1 MNHHQYKYDS
11 LFAVYEVGWGKKLSY
26 VIAISKDE
34 VQDVT
39 WRYSADHAALKSRRN
54 LVREQWLT
62 AMLLKLTNKCQES
75 YGESTKRGLTERR
88 LRELVDLMSPKDKSK
103 LTKEELLGRQSGSAA
118 WRTARGELGLGTAAP
133 ANVVWRLTQEE
144 KDSLTFHLEYDIVK
158 VGLHQY
164 ISFLP
169 SNYMMSSEAS
179 TNIG

>member
-1 MNHHQYKYDS
+1 M
-11 LFAVYEVGWGKKLSY
+11 FAVYEVGWGKKLSY

-39 WRYSADHAALKSRRN
+39 WRYSADHAALKTRRTQ
-54 LVREQWLT
+54 VREQWLT

-133 ANVVWRLTQEE
+133 ANIVWRLTQEE

-158 VGLHQY
+158 VGFVIEL
-164 ISFLP
+164 
-169 SNYMMSSEAS
+169 
-179 TNIG
+179 